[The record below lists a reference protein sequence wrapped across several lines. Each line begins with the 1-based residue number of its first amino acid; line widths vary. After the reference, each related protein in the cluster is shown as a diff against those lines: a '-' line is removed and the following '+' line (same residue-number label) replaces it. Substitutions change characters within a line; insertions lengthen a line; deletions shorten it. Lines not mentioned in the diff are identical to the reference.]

1 MISICC
7 DRKAKRINLFKH
19 TQNPRCFVEAS
30 GSPSSQGYT
39 GAVDRKLFRALK
51 TGLLPC
57 YFFVRWVFSPFS
69 LSLSHSLPLSLPFF
83 SRDIRESEVTYIFYS
98 FIKSSPDRVTLLITR
113 EQNAWKKPF
122 INVKGAAVYWLQ
134 YAHSLARF
142 SSVQM
147 LSYSFAN
154 AKWPAHFY

>member
-1 MISICC
+1 MISIYC

-30 GSPSSQGYT
+30 SSPSSQGYT

-57 YFFVRWVFSPFS
+57 YFFVHRIFFPS
-69 LSLSHSLPLSLPFF
+69 LSLSLPLSLPFF
-83 SRDIRESEVTYIFYS
+83 RDIRESEVTYIFYS

>member
-1 MISICC
+1 MISIYC

-19 TQNPRCFVEAS
+19 TQNPCCFVEAS

-57 YFFVRWVFSPFS
+57 YFFVHRIFFLPS
-69 LSLSHSLPLSLPFF
+69 LSLSPSLSLFF
-83 SRDIRESEVTYIFYS
+83 SCDIRESEVTYIFYS